1 MLERRPAG
9 AAITDVFICYARPEL
24 DFARHIAEALRERT
38 TDMFVDLGEW
48 WHDDAGGELTL
59 SPEEPAATKAPDG
72 AAPNAPEAS
81 TTADASQRRAN
92 GSPAVEAAAT
102 VRTTERTNEVHAAIT
117 GATAVLVV
125 VSSDLATSSRCR
137 HEIERAVALR
147 KRIVLVG
154 AAEKPV
160 PALPEELR
168 SHDVLPISA
177 DDFESTVKRLIEV
190 LEADAPRMSFW
201 ASVHA
206 RRWTLLGF
214 MALASLAL
222 GLWGYA
228 DLYPTAPFLDRLYA
242 AFGLFRDSTTIYSL
256 GGATTVV
263 TAPPFPWPLEVAR
276 WFAPP
281 TLVLAGLSAVFA
293 VLAEPFTRVRIHVLY
308 RRHLV
313 VCGIGHFGLRLATAF
328 QARGERVVVVD
339 CNPSSVAL
347 SRCRER
353 SIPVLVGD
361 ATDPEILRQAG
372 VGRATRV
379 VAVCGDNTVND
390 RIGVAVKRVVATDER
405 LQNRRRR
412 LDCFLHV
419 DDDQMCE
426 RLEQSSLADANRRG
440 VSLNYVNVFRSGGL
454 ALLGEFP
461 HSFAG
466 RDGRAPHVIVV
477 GPDRVG
483 MLLVA
488 GAVREWW
495 FDHRDDGLRLGLT
508 LVASDAK
515 QRIHAL
521 RRRYPHFDE
530 ACHLVAVSCDPADPA
545 SPELPPLVHEDDWG
559 VTTVFVTYADERES
573 LEAVMQLA
581 NSMPSFVPI
590 VALTAGQTGPVTLLD
605 RAATQLH
612 LSNVTTFPLLDRLC
626 RPDVF
631 VNSVTE
637 QMARALHGNYLRH
650 RRLDGTYDPTRES
663 HKPWEV
669 LKETYRDSNRDSAA
683 HLSSRLDEVGYS
695 VQVSDDWAV
704 ALPTFSHKDMDRL
717 AQSEHLRWCEERLA
731 DGWTRGPEIDPR
743 QKRHPDLVAW
753 DELGESRRELD
764 REAQR
769 ELPVLLARYG
779 LAIVRKPQNRRET
792 PPSQAKP

>member
-1 MLERRPAG
+1 M
-9 AAITDVFICYARPEL
+9 TDIFICYARSDL
-24 DFARHIAEALRERT
+24 DFARRLAEALRERT

-48 WHDDAGGELTL
+48 WHDDAGGELGL
-59 SPEEPAATKAPDG
+59 SAEGTVPV
-72 AAPNAPEAS
+72 
-81 TTADASQRRAN
+81 DA
-92 GSPAVEAAAT
+92 
-102 VRTTERTNEVHAAIT
+102 VRTSERTNEVHAAIT
-117 GATAVLVV
+117 GATAVLAVA
-125 VSSDLATSSRCR
+125 SPDLTASSRCR
-137 HEIERAVALR
+137 HEIERAVALH
-147 KRIVLVG
+147 KRIVLVSDG
-154 AAEKPV
+154 DTRV
-160 PALPEELR
+160 PDLPEELR
-168 SHDVLPISA
+168 SLKVLPIPAEDSQA
-177 DDFESTVKRLIEV
+177 GMKRLVEV
-190 LEADAPRMSFW
+190 LESGAPRMSIS
-201 ASVHA
+201 ASVHR
-206 RRWTLLGF
+206 RRWSILGL
-214 MALASLAL
+214 MALACLAL

-242 AFGLFRDSTTIYSL
+242 VLGLFRDSTTTYI
-256 GGATTVV
+256 GGAFNNVV
-263 TAPPFPWPLEVAR
+263 APPFPWPLEVAR
-276 WFAPP
+276 WFAPL
-281 TLVLAGLSAVFA
+281 TLVLAGLSAIFA
-293 VLAEPFTRVRIHVLY
+293 VLAEPFTRVRIHALY

-313 VCGIGHFGLRLATAF
+313 VCGVGHFGLRLATAF

-372 VGRATRV
+372 VERAVRV
-379 VAVCGDNTVND
+379 VAVCGENTVND
-390 RIGVAVKRVVATDER
+390 RIGVAVKRVAATSER
-405 LQNRRRR
+405 LQSRRRR
-412 LDCFLHV
+412 LDCFVHV

-426 RLEQSSLADANRRG
+426 RLEQSSLADANKGG

-461 HSFAG
+461 HSFAE
-466 RDGRAPHVIVV
+466 RDGRAPHVVVV

-483 MLLVA
+483 LLLVA

-495 FDHRDDGLRLGLT
+495 FDHREDGLRLALT
-508 LVASDAK
+508 LVAADAK
-515 QRIHAL
+515 ERIHAL
-521 RRRYPHFDE
+521 RRRYPHLDE
-530 ACHLVAVSCDPADPA
+530 ACHLVAVSCDPADPTG
-545 SPELPPLVHEDDWG
+545 PELPALVHEDDWAL
-559 VTTVFVTYADERES
+559 TTVFVSYADERES

-581 NSMPSFVPI
+581 GSTPSFVPI

-650 RRLDGTYDPTRES
+650 RRLDGTFDPGRES

-669 LKETYRDSNRDSAA
+669 LTETYRDSNRDSAA
-683 HLSSRLDEVGYS
+683 HLSSRLDDVGYS

-704 ALPTFSHKDMDRL
+704 PLPMLSREEIDRL
-717 AQSEHLRWCEERLA
+717 AESEHVRWCEERLA
-731 DGWTRGPEIDPR
+731 DGWTRGPEIDAG
-743 QKRHPDLVAW
+743 QKHHPDLVPW
-753 DELGESRRELD
+753 SGLDESRRELD

-769 ELPVLLARYG
+769 ELPALLARYG
-779 LAIVRKPQNRRET
+779 LGIVRKPHHRRET
-792 PPSQAKP
+792 TPLEP

>member
-1 MLERRPAG
+1 
-9 AAITDVFICYARPEL
+9 
-24 DFARHIAEALRERT
+24 
-38 TDMFVDLGEW
+38 
-48 WHDDAGGELTL
+48 
-59 SPEEPAATKAPDG
+59 
-72 AAPNAPEAS
+72 
-81 TTADASQRRAN
+81 
-92 GSPAVEAAAT
+92 

-125 VSSDLATSSRCR
+125 VSPDLAASSRCR
-137 HEIERAVALR
+137 QEIERAVALR

-154 AAEKPV
+154 AAETPV
-160 PALPEELR
+160 PDLPEELR
-168 SHDVLPISA
+168 SHKVLPISA
-177 DDFESTVKRLIEV
+177 SDFEAGVKSLVES
-190 LEADAPRMSFW
+190 LEAHAPRMSFW
-201 ASVHA
+201 ALVHA
-206 RRWTLLGF
+206 RRWSLLGLL
-214 MALASLAL
+214 ALTCLAL

-228 DLYPTAPFLDRLYA
+228 DLYPTVPFLDRLYA
-242 AFGLFRDSTTIYSL
+242 AVALFRGTTTIYSS
-256 GGATTVV
+256 GASSSVV
-263 TAPPFPWPLEVAR
+263 VPPFPWPLEVAR
-276 WFAPP
+276 WFAPL
-281 TLVLAGLSAVFA
+281 TFVLAGLSAIFA
-293 VLAEPFTRVRIHVLY
+293 VLVEPFTRVRIHALY

-313 VCGIGHFGLRLATAF
+313 VCGIGHFGLRLAMAF

-353 SIPVLVGD
+353 SIPILIGD

-372 VGRATRV
+372 VERATRI

-426 RLEQSSLADANRRG
+426 RLEQSSLADANKRG

-461 HSFAG
+461 HSFAE
-466 RDGRAPHVIVV
+466 RDGRPPNVVVV

-488 GAVREWW
+488 GAVKEWW

-515 QRIHAL
+515 ERIHAL

-530 ACHLVAVSCDPADPA
+530 ACHLVAISCDPADPA
-545 SPELPPLVHEDDWG
+545 SPELPPLVHEGDWG
-559 VTTVFVTYADERES
+559 VTTVFVSYADERAS

-581 NSMPSFVPI
+581 SSTPSFVPI

-605 RAATQLH
+605 RAATQLR

-637 QMARALHGNYLRH
+637 QMARALHGNYLRY

-663 HKPWEV
+663 HKSWEV

-704 ALPTFSHKDMDRL
+704 ALPTFSHQDIDRL
-717 AQSEHLRWCEERLA
+717 AESEHARWCEERLA
-731 DGWTRGPEIDPR
+731 DGWIRGPEIDAR

-753 DELGESRRELD
+753 IDLGEARRELD

-769 ELPVLLARYG
+769 ELPSLLARYG
-779 LAIVRKPQNRRET
+779 LAIVRKPQHRRET
-792 PPSQAKP
+792 TPAEAKP